1 MVALSG
7 NGIGAKASGSV
18 GGSAGTGGFLGRERR
33 FLTSL
38 APAAIV
44 TLGLFATMTQLIR
57 VDEVELPKVVQ
68 RPLSTITP
76 QREPSDPVRTD
87 RKPVTPLNVELPPM
101 PPVSKI
107 DPGVSGFPVPVIQPG
122 NWTLLRETIRFAP
135 PAPQAMG
142 ERLAQAIRPP
152 VASYPRSMASKGLE
166 GTCDV
171 HFSLSTRGLPYD
183 VTANCS
189 HAGFEKEAVRAV
201 SRAEFL
207 PEIRQGVPVESH
219 NYVYP
224 MEFRLQ

>member
-1 MVALSG
+1 MIVLNG
-7 NGIGAKASGSV
+7 NSIGAKASGSA
-18 GGSAGTGGFLGRERR
+18 GGLAGTGSFLGQERR

-44 TLGLFATMTQLIR
+44 TLGLFAAMIQLIR
-57 VDEVELPKVVQ
+57 VDEVELPEVVQ

-76 QREPSDPVRTD
+76 QSEPSEPVRID
-87 RKPVTPLNVELPPM
+87 RKPAAPLNVELPPM
-101 PPVSKI
+101 PPVSKL
-107 DPGVSGFPVPVIQPG
+107 DTGVSGLSAPVIQPG

-135 PAPQAMG
+135 SAPQAMG
-142 ERLAQAIRPP
+142 ERIAQAIRPP
-152 VASYPRSMASKGLE
+152 VASYTRSMASKGLE

-189 HAGFEKEAVRAV
+189 HAGFEKEAVHAV

-224 MEFRLQ
+224 MEFRLR